1 MCHQGEG
8 ALRTREK
15 RKPVDKLLC
24 KKKGQVAWHRK
35 RFFFFLLLKDI
46 INMYLYMH
54 RQEKKP
60 GKMNIEL
67 FLLSLY
73 DRIMDMF
80 SFFLL
85 TLFCNFNFK
94 YK

>member
-1 MCHQGEG
+1 
-8 ALRTREK
+8 
-15 RKPVDKLLC
+15 
-24 KKKGQVAWHRK
+24 
-35 RFFFFLLLKDI
+35 
-46 INMYLYMH
+46 MYLYMH